1 MQKKSISFIVVFL
14 VFILSNASANSNNP
28 STSLKKSPQTFA
40 RSGWQKLNHF
50 KAWFYRGSQYETDN
64 IDGSKEVFVWTY
76 WNAEHLSNNQ
86 MRSIK
91 ALVELDCGDR
101 LAGGSNVTL
110 FDLPDLGGHS
120 IEQADIEMK
129 AIEPETFYYVL
140 YRRFCLN
147 WYDRVIN

>member
-1 MQKKSISFIVVFL
+1 
-14 VFILSNASANSNNP
+14 
-28 STSLKKSPQTFA
+28 
-40 RSGWQKLNHF
+40 
-50 KAWFYRGSQYETDN
+50 
-64 IDGSKEVFVWTY
+64 
-76 WNAEHLSNNQ
+76 